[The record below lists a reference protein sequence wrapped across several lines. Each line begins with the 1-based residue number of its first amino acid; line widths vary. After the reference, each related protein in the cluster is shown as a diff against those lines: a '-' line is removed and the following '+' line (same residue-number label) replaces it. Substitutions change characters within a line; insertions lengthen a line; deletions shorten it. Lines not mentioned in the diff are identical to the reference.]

1 MIHMLIVDDHAIVR
15 EGINK
20 ILALTPDIGVAAEA
34 IDGAAAIT
42 QLTDNKHFD
51 LVLLD
56 LTMPGISGTD
66 LIARIKA
73 GFPALPILVF
83 SMHNEAQI
91 ALRAIK
97 AGASGFIA
105 KDSDPEVLI
114 NAIRKVAQGGKYIDP
129 LLAERLAFDTVFP
142 EQREPH
148 ALLSEREFDV
158 FRLLVDGNR
167 VNEIAELLSIS
178 NKTVSTHKLHLLE
191 KMKLS
196 STADLVRYA
205 VDHHLF
211 QH

>member
-20 ILALTPDIGVAAEA
+20 ILALTPDIEVAAEA
-34 IDGAAAIT
+34 IDGAAAIV
-42 QLTDNKHFD
+42 QLTDNKPFD

-56 LTMPGISGTD
+56 MTMPGISGTD

-167 VNEIAELLSIS
+167 VNEIAKLLSIS

>member
-20 ILALTPDIGVAAEA
+20 ILALTPDIEVAAEA
-34 IDGAAAIT
+34 IDGAAAIV
-42 QLTDNKHFD
+42 QLTDNKPFD

-56 LTMPGISGTD
+56 MTMPGISGTD

>member
-1 MIHMLIVDDHAIVR
+1 MLIVDDHAIVR

-20 ILALTPDIGVAAEA
+20 ILALTPDIEVAAEA
-34 IDGAAAIT
+34 IDGAAAIV
-42 QLTDNKHFD
+42 QLTDNKPFD

-56 LTMPGISGTD
+56 MTMPGISGTD

-167 VNEIAELLSIS
+167 VNEIAKLLSIS